1 MSSGFASIDSSK
13 TSLINFLLQVKSK
26 ALAQKSLVIATSHKY
41 ITQIIQEA
49 DSVLK
54 NLQNFIVQC
63 ESLIKNIIDTK
74 FIQKK
79 DFYTPIENALLS
91 YNIDNFLSK
100 ISSPSLTISKIS
112 KISPIFEYFPTFF
125 LFSFYN
131 YSDLAIEY
139 LEKHKITVFPS
150 KNDWENEKFE
160 WNSRCLPLAGRK
172 IFITGGE
179 ESSPINKSYVINIE
193 TQEITIMP
201 NIKKNRCWHAMTWI
215 EGRPAVIAGYDG
227 HKCIDFVEIY
237 ENNQWIM
244 HSSIVEPRKW
254 LSAIC
259 FKGIPWIVGGFNY
272 NRLDSIEKYEN
283 KRWTLIDLR
292 LERPLTSVGLAC
304 NEAGIL
310 ILGGKIDEDRNS
322 SDVYLFDTK
331 NYWIKKIFELKSS
344 VFFTQNLCYTKNEKI
359 FICGQDDQDRLGK
372 FSLN

>member
-150 KNDWENEKFE
+150 KND
-160 WNSRCLPLAGRK
+160 
-172 IFITGGE
+172 
-179 ESSPINKSYVINIE
+179 
-193 TQEITIMP
+193 
-201 NIKKNRCWHAMTWI
+201 
-215 EGRPAVIAGYDG
+215 
-227 HKCIDFVEIY
+227 
-237 ENNQWIM
+237 
-244 HSSIVEPRKW
+244 
-254 LSAIC
+254 
-259 FKGIPWIVGGFNY
+259 
-272 NRLDSIEKYEN
+272 
-283 KRWTLIDLR
+283 
-292 LERPLTSVGLAC
+292 
-304 NEAGIL
+304 
-310 ILGGKIDEDRNS
+310 
-322 SDVYLFDTK
+322 
-331 NYWIKKIFELKSS
+331 
-344 VFFTQNLCYTKNEKI
+344 
-359 FICGQDDQDRLGK
+359 
-372 FSLN
+372 